1 MSTRVGEVDTISII
15 VSITVY
21 VMSIEKN
28 KMKHILKFIMW
39 KKRLIALVFIA
50 LGVFL
55 GSYVYRTE
63 MSGKNPFRLG
73 LDLKGGS
80 YLVYRADVSEVPE
93 KDIQSSMASLRDVI
107 ERRVNAFG
115 IAEPQV
121 LTEHDSITGEERLI
135 VELPGVTDVHKA
147 TEMIGQTPLL
157 EFRVERTDEEKKEL
171 KGKIDEIQKVID
183 EKKELNDEQKKLL
196 AKLENDP
203 KYLLYKP
210 TELTGKYLEKAIL
223 DFKQAGIQNGG
234 AIQAKPIV
242 SLRFNSEGAKLFE
255 DITSASVG
263 KILAIYLDGTPIE
276 EPRVK
281 TAITDGSAIIEGN
294 FTVESAK
301 QLVGRLNSG
310 ALPIPIELISTNT
323 IGPTLGHDAVDAG
336 VKAGWVGFLLVAL
349 ILIVWYRL
357 PGLLAT
363 IALGIY
369 SAIML
374 WLFKF
379 IPVTLTSA
387 GIVGFI
393 ISIGIA
399 VDANILIFERMKE
412 ELAEKKPLYDA
423 IKIGF
428 DRAWPSIRDANI
440 SSIISAVILFWFG
453 TPLIKGFALTF
464 GLGIIVSM
472 FTAITVTRSMM
483 LSLSNPRAES
493 ISKKVFYLFM
503 SGFYSYPKKK
513 AHNKK

>member
-1 MSTRVGEVDTISII
+1 
-15 VSITVY
+15 
-21 VMSIEKN
+21 
-28 KMKHILKFIMW
+28 MW

-50 LGVFL
+50 LGAFL

-63 MSGKNPFRLG
+63 MNGTNPFKLG

-80 YLVYRADVSEVPE
+80 YLVYRADVSEIPE
-93 KDIQSSMASLRDVI
+93 KEVPSSMASLRDVI
-107 ERRVNAFG
+107 ERRINAFG

-147 TEMIGQTPLL
+147 IEMIGQTPLL
-157 EFRVERTDEEKKEL
+157 EFRIERTDEEKKEL
-171 KGKIDEIQKVID
+171 QKKIQEIQKAID
-183 EKKELNDEQKKLL
+183 EKKELTDEQKALL
-196 AKLENDP
+196 AKLKKDP
-203 KYLLYKP
+203 KYVLYKP

-223 DFKQAGIQNGG
+223 SFNQAGIKNGG
-234 AIQAKPIV
+234 SIQAKPVV

-255 DITSASVG
+255 DLTSKNVG
-263 KILAIYLDGTPIE
+263 RVLAIYLDGTPIE
-276 EPRVK
+276 EPRIK

-294 FTVESAK
+294 FTIESAK

-323 IGPTLGHDAVDAG
+323 IGPTLGHDAVKAG
-336 VKAGWVGFLLVAL
+336 VRAGWIGFLLVAL
-349 ILIVWYRL
+349 ILILWYRL

-387 GIVGFI
+387 GIVGFV

-412 ELAEKKPLYDA
+412 ELAEGKTLYDA

-483 LSLSNPRAES
+483 LALTNPKAEKLSKRA
-493 ISKKVFYLFM
+493 FMLFM
-503 SGFYSYPKKK
+503 PGFHTYPKKH
-513 AHNKK
+513 AHAKK